1 MKKLLAI
8 LLVLVVAIGLMPTV
22 FAADTYSITI
32 TTPKYDEATH
42 IYEAYQIFS
51 GDLSTDED
59 NNVTLSNIVWGSGV
73 DKNNVDY
80 EAIVVAI
87 GGTYNDNTHNSA
99 AAISELLTE
108 ENAAAF
114 AKAINAYLNSANAIT
129 DTNRVISGLNPGYY
143 LIKDKDNSLSDADR
157 GAYTLYMLQIL
168 NKSIVVNSKSDVPTI
183 EKKVDDLN
191 DSNTLENEEE
201 WQDSADY
208 DIDDAVPFK
217 ITVKNGSHVSDFE
230 TYTLTI
236 HDVQSE
242 GLTAPTS
249 FRVNVENVGE
259 MIFNN
264 DNSTTEG
271 TVNKTFGE
279 GDKAITVSAKIT
291 VVFKN
296 PSCSDNCTFH
306 ITVTY
311 TAQDANKNSVSI
323 PADINKSK
331 VTVTYSSVL
340 NEDAVIGSDGNPNKT
355 KLDYSNNPNGDE
367 DEKGTT
373 PWDTVIVFTYK
384 IDVSKVD
391 GKTDEPLAGAEFE
404 LFKKV
409 VVGANEAKPQGELL
423 DGYYEEKVSGET
435 VYYHW
440 AEFGKIVPT
449 LQDKGDYTGSAEGI
463 DDGVYK
469 LVEIKTPTGYNTIE
483 DIIFTV
489 SATHDVYDENPALTA
504 MTVTPADVFT
514 VNMTTGEVATP
525 TGIISG
531 TVKNNQG
538 SSLPETGGIGT
549 TIFYTVGG
557 ILVVAAVIL
566 LVTKKRMSAED

>member
-32 TTPKYDEATH
+32 ITPENDKATH

-73 DKNNVDY
+73 DEDNVDY

-114 AKAINAYLNSANAIT
+114 AEAINAYLNSTNVIT
-129 DTNRVISGLNPGYY
+129 DTNKVISGLNPGYY

-168 NKSIVVNSKSDVPTI
+168 NKDILVRSKSDVPTI

-208 DIDDAVPFK
+208 DIGDEVPFK

-259 MIFNN
+259 LTFNE
-264 DNSTTEG
+264 DNFTTEG
-271 TVNKTFGE
+271 TVFKTFGE
-279 GDKAITVSAKIT
+279 DDKTIKVSAKIT
-291 VVFKN
+291 DVLEN
-296 PSCSDNCTFH
+296 PSCSEHCTFH

-311 TAQDANKNSVSI
+311 TAQDANNNSVSI
-323 PADINKSK
+323 PADINGSK

-340 NEDAVIGSDGNPNKT
+340 NKDAVIGSGGNHNKT
-355 KLDYSNNPNGDE
+355 KLDYSNNPYGDE

-409 VVGANEAKPQGELL
+409 VVGANEAKSQGELL

-440 AEFGKIVPT
+440 VKFGSIEPT
-449 LQDKGDYTGSAEGI
+449 RQDNGSYTGSAEGI

-469 LVEIKTPTGYNTIE
+469 LVETKTPTGYNTIE

-489 SATHDVYDENPALTA
+489 SATHDVDAENPALTA